1 MFSVY
6 LTWILESSYILRRVQ
21 FLQYQWLACWWSWA
35 MMRLLRLQLLQFWRK
50 FALQWKV
57 FEFSKVGLRRTLLH
71 CLPFFNSFTERVAKK
86 KAKHKSKDSTQKRG
100 EVYIWGQKQMRK
112 EDREEK
118 IGMIWRQFIEEKVEE
133 PFSFLNHWGRT
144 LFIYLFIFV
153 IVIFKSQIIRRICQ
167 FEIFNECV

>member
-1 MFSVY
+1 VFSVY

-118 IGMIWRQFIEEKVEE
+118 IGMIWRQFIEEKLSRGTLLIPKSLRE
-133 PFSFLNHWGRT
+133 HC
-144 LFIYLFIFV
+144 LFIYFCYRHF
-153 IVIFKSQIIRRICQ
+153 
-167 FEIFNECV
+167 

>member
-57 FEFSKVGLRRTLLH
+57 FEFSKVGLRRTLPH

-118 IGMIWRQFIEEKVEE
+118 IGMIWRQFIEEKLSRGTLLIPKSLRE
-133 PFSFLNHWGRT
+133 HC
-144 LFIYLFIFV
+144 LFIYFCYRHF
-153 IVIFKSQIIRRICQ
+153 
-167 FEIFNECV
+167 